1 VFPVDRYSKSGD
13 FTDMKNTL
21 STLLG
26 SSLLAAGVAIA
37 ASAFTATSAQAFS
50 LFIDPQYGSSNTPAT
65 GSTAKLDF
73 TFSQVGSDVLLN
85 LGIKNTT
92 GTVTPTVTTSGATK
106 STLVGVGFDLASII
120 SSYTYNAG
128 TSAFTKLYGDSSL
141 TNQSVAG
148 DASLQPFGTFD
159 VGIRSAGSG
168 NFTGGNPQ
176 AGLTAGNYTS
186 VSFTLKGTNLTA
198 SGVETAFQTG
208 LSDGSLRAVGR
219 FQQVGG
225 GVNYSGATSDKVLA
239 GGVTGGGGNTGGGI
253 KKIPEPASLAGLGL
267 VGASLAASRRR
278 KVSQSI

>member
-1 VFPVDRYSKSGD
+1 
-13 FTDMKNTL
+13 MKKTL

-37 ASAFTATSAQAFS
+37 ASALTATSAQAFS
-50 LFIDPQYGSSNTPAT
+50 LFIDPQYGSSNSPAT

-92 GTVTPTVTTSGATK
+92 GTVTPTVTTSGATA

-120 SSYTYNAG
+120 SSYTYSAG
-128 TSAFTKLYGDSSL
+128 SSTFTSLYQ
-141 TNQSVAG
+141 N
-148 DASLQPFGTFD
+148 ASLQPFGTFD
-159 VGIRSAGSG
+159 VGIRSAGPG
-168 NFTGGNPQ
+168 NFSGGNPQ
-176 AGLTAGNYTS
+176 QGLTAGNSTS

-198 SGVETAFQTG
+198 SGVETAFKTG

-225 GVNYSGATSDKVLA
+225 GVNYSGSGSDKVLA
-239 GGVTGGGGNTGGGI
+239 GGLTGGGGGGGVT
-253 KKIPEPASLAGLGL
+253 KIPEPASLAGIGL

-278 KVSQSI
+278 KVSQSV